1 MLAAFY
7 RYATFWSPGLLPIS
21 LSPTSMKPFHN
32 LHWSHSQVFVP
43 TPPHTAAAELCAYFG
58 DTLSLTSFSEASPT
72 AVPESLF
79 SL

>member
-32 LHWSHSQVFVP
+32 LHWSHSRCSC
-43 TPPHTAAAELCAYFG
+43 PPLHTAAAELCAYFG
-58 DTLSLTSFSEASPT
+58 DTLSPTSFSEASPT